1 MKKTLLV
8 LGMLSIMAVVSC
20 KKDAPIPPP
29 PPPEP
34 VAAPAPVPPP
44 PPPVPQEPKA
54 VDEKD
59 GTTVSVGKEG
69 VDVSTKDG
77 STKTKVNVSGGDAK
91 VEIKK

>member
-1 MKKTLLV
+1 MKKIIFL
-8 LGMLSIMAVVSC
+8 LGMMSMLAVVSC

-29 PPPEP
+29 PPPDP
-34 VAAPAPVPPP
+34 VVAPA
-44 PPPVPQEPKA
+44 PPPVPSEPKA
-54 VDEKD
+54 EDEKD

-77 STKTKVNVSGGDAK
+77 DKKTKVNVSGGDAK